1 MAESANNPVNPNPN
15 PSKMPPGND
24 AGAARANPAAPA
36 PASVPPKLSPE
47 ESTKRLNEFAE
58 AVKNQKKI
66 FQEMK
71 ETTEALNKAQK
82 KTEEAT
88 KKKSAAEDAYA
99 KLLKERGDA
108 GLTPEEVKAHTD
120 AMKSFDDEIGVAKK
134 EQQIHSAQLKKAS
147 QSTTENRIALDEM
160 FSVLSTSQL
169 QLNASQHRAWGD
181 AKYAMMQWIENTQKD
196 IVEQTALAAQLEKR
210 TNALKKIEDIENTLI
225 DLRLENE
232 SEAFDTVKAVREE
245 EIKSIEEK
253 RKAAEN
259 QAKEAGLSEEEITK
273 LKEKLARDS
282 DDRQKKAR
290 DKFDEKNFADMKK
303 RALELARFEQKLAKD
318 KSVAEAKE
326 AIQQAKIVRAGDIN
340 AAMKEIEARELM
352 RWQLSDEGS
361 KRLAMAKTDQERQE
375 ILKKK
380 SEEILRSEETKKS
393 VLAKVQEKHQEEY
406 QKKRLE
412 EIQKIAKEE
421 KISVAEA
428 TKKFDKSDESTKMAY
443 ESRKEL
449 EDISRSMDRLYT
461 INEQGQ
467 APLLEALGSIDES
480 SARSLEESV
489 EGKYTKPMWVMSLEK
504 VMGAGFADTVSGLAS
519 GFNSLK
525 PPGGGWFK
533 TLLLVGAF
541 IVGGIIAYLAKWIV
555 IIGGIIGNIG
565 KFLKFPVLFAKLGNM
580 FTPVINAVKGVAG
593 FFGLI
598 FGPQLA
604 SAGKGL
610 ATAGSFIGK
619 AAATIMKIFPFLG
632 NIVGAF
638 RFGFALVSKIF
649 LPLQIIISLIQGII
663 GAFKGFKKDGLRG
676 AIAGFFANI
685 ISGLT
690 FGLVKFDSV
699 YKLFRA
705 VADIVIFIVN
715 AIWMGIKAL
724 WFVVWNVLLYPVRKM
739 VEALFILIKGLV
751 IGFIQGFK
759 VVAALVNGMFILIGN
774 ILDEIVNTVYE
785 GSMFVWEEVISPAID
800 AIVGLFE
807 PVGEFF
813 GWVYDE
819 YVQPVFDG
827 ISGFFGG
834 IGEFFVGV
842 DEWLYSKLGW
852 LGYTKIS
859 GGGGGA
865 EPSENSG
872 ALASGEVTKAIE
884 TTKEIT
890 QSGTGSVSSVIMAAG
905 RGGGGG
911 GVQPVIVSS
920 ANSSPILN
928 QITAGN
934 AVSSGA
940 LVTQTSSVVSEKEK
954 LAAAASKPN
963 VVVNA
968 PKTIAAGGGGGEG
981 GMIIPKFSRNNDP
994 TYRALCFM
1002 EAPAM

>member
-82 KTEEAT
+82 KTEEAA

-108 GLTPEEVKAHTD
+108 GLTPEEVKAHTN
-120 AMKSFDDEIGVAKK
+120 AMKSFDAEISSAKK

-147 QSTTENRIALDEM
+147 QSTVENRVALDEM

-245 EIKSIEEK
+245 EIKTIEEK
-253 RKAAEN
+253 RKAAED
-259 QAKEAGLSEEEITK
+259 QAREAGLSEEEITK

-318 KSVAEAKE
+318 KSVAEARE

-340 AAMKEIEARELM
+340 SAMKEIEARELM

-361 KRLAMAKTDQERQE
+361 KRLAMAKTDEERQE

-380 SEEILRSEETKKS
+380 SEEILRSEETKS
-393 VLAKVQEKHQEEY
+393 AVLAKVQEKHQEEY

-428 TKKFDKSDESTKMAY
+428 TKKFDKSDESTKISY
-443 ESRKEL
+443 ESKKEL
-449 EDISRSMDRLYT
+449 EDISRSMDKLYT

-467 APLLEALGSIDES
+467 APLLEAMESIDES
-480 SARSLEESV
+480 SARSVEESV
-489 EGKYTKPMWVMSLEK
+489 EGKYTKPMWAMSLEK

-533 TLLLVGAF
+533 MLLLVGAF
-541 IVGGIIAYLAKWIV
+541 I
-555 IIGGIIGNIG
+555 IGGIVAYIVKWVSLIVSAIKGLFTMFKIPG
-565 KFLKFPVLFAKLGNM
+565 LGFLEK
-580 FTPVINAVKGVAG
+580 
-593 FFGLI
+593 I
-598 FGPQLA
+598 FGPLM
-604 SAGKGL
+604 KGV
-610 ATAGSFIGK
+610 GK
-619 AAATIMKIFPFLG
+619 AGGFFSRIIGVLSKIFPFLG
-632 NIVGAF
+632 NIVKAF
-638 RFGFALVSKIF
+638 SAGFKLVSKVF
-649 LPLQIIISLIQGII
+649 WPLQIIISTIDGII
-663 GAFKGFKKDGLRG
+663 GAFKGFKKDGIKG

-690 FGLVKFDSV
+690 FGLIKFDSI
-699 YKLFRA
+699 YKFFKGL
-705 VADIVIFIVN
+705 VSIVMFVFN
-715 AIWMGIKAL
+715 AIWMAIKGL
-724 WFVVWNVLLYPVRKM
+724 WFVVWNILLYPTRMM
-739 VEALFILIKGLV
+739 VYALYKIISAVVIGIIQGIKVVVALINGLFIWL
-751 IGFIQGFK
+751 
-759 VVAALVNGMFILIGN
+759 GN
-774 ILDEIVNTVYE
+774 MLDEVLNTIYE
-785 GSMFVWEEVISPAID
+785 ASMFVWEEVISPAID
-800 AIVGLFE
+800 AIVGFFE
-807 PVGEFF
+807 PVGKFF
-813 GWVYDE
+813 GEVYDD
-819 YVQPVFDG
+819 YVQPVVDA
-827 ISGFFGG
+827 ISGFFEG

-842 DEWLYSKLGW
+842 DEWLYDKLGW
-852 LGYTKIS
+852 LGYTKMS
-859 GGGGGA
+859 GGGGGS
-865 EPSENSG
+865 EPAENSG
-872 ALASGEVTKAIE
+872 ALASGEVTKAVE
-884 TTKEIT
+884 ATKEMT
-890 QSGTGSVSSVIMAAG
+890 KTSGSVSDVIMSAG
-905 RGGGGG
+905 GGGGGG
-911 GVQPVIVSS
+911 GVQPVIVATSG
-920 ANSSPILN
+920 SSPILN
-928 QITAGN
+928 QITSGN
-934 AVSSGA
+934 AVPSSA
-940 LVTQTSSVVSEKEK
+940 IVSQTSSVSSERER

-968 PKTIAAGGGGGEG
+968 PKTIAAGGGGGEQSL
-981 GMIIPKFSRNNDP
+981 IIPKFSRNNDP